1 MQLDLFVEA
10 PRAKTLTTPSKK
22 STARLS
28 ETLRQHTASIDEALQ
43 GIFKSSQE
51 ESRLHQ
57 ARRLMGNSVS
67 HLSDDELEICLTEFQ
82 HLIDEWL
89 DAFEHELFD
98 GQTLRQVLGRA

>member
-10 PRAKTLTTPSKK
+10 PQVKSLTSSSKN

-28 ETLRQHTASIDEALQ
+28 ETLRQHTASIDEVLQ

-51 ESRLHQ
+51 GTRLQQ
-57 ARRLMGNSVS
+57 ARRTMGDSVS

-98 GQTLRQVLGRA
+98 GQTLKQVLGQG

>member
-1 MQLDLFVEA
+1 MQLDLFIEA
-10 PRAKTLTTPSKK
+10 PRAKTLTTPPKK

-51 ESRLHQ
+51 ETRLQQ
-57 ARRLMGNSVS
+57 ARRILGPSIDC
-67 HLSDDELEICLTEFQ
+67 LSDKELEICLTEFQ

-98 GQTLRQVLGRA
+98 GQTLKQVLGQG